1 MGIIYGIRV
10 HSWHQGLLCGVWGAT
25 LHLIYNTREQL
36 GNWTRFVISG
46 CSLVVFGAQFCSIL
60 STKMQL
66 SSSRVQLCSIWEA
79 APHPM
84 YNIGVYLCTIYTIG
98 VQLSSICVSFRS
110 VFCHIYDA
118 RGRLCPVRA
127 AFLVFG
133 MLLLPCAVRGCSFPT
148 FPRRKPGFVRAGAGA
163 WCGVCELFAG
173 ISDLWARVLGRQSPW
188 QRLVKRMTR
197 FFTRLDADGS
207 YRALKEV
214 CEKMGYGWKMS
225 CTNQVRLRGLK
236 SGLGHPPRAAFS
248 GNNSSHP
255 SLCRS
260 PSRPRTGGTT
270 NSSSR

>member
-25 LHLIYNTREQL
+25 SHLIYNTREQL

-110 VFCHIYDA
+110 IFCHIYDA
-118 RGRLCPVRA
+118 RADFALSVQHSWCLGCCCCLVPSGGA
-127 AFLVFG
+127 ASQHFLAESRDLSELGLEPGV
-133 MLLLPCAVRGCSFPT
+133 
-148 FPRRKPGFVRAGAGA
+148 GFVSFSLGFLTFGPVFWGGRA
-163 WCGVCELFAG
+163 
-173 ISDLWARVLGRQSPW
+173 R
-188 QRLVKRMTR
+188 
-197 FFTRLDADGS
+197 GS
-207 YRALKEV
+207 
-214 CEKMGYGWKMS
+214 GW
-225 CTNQVRLRGLK
+225 
-236 SGLGHPPRAAFS
+236 
-248 GNNSSHP
+248 
-255 SLCRS
+255 
-260 PSRPRTGGTT
+260 
-270 NSSSR
+270 